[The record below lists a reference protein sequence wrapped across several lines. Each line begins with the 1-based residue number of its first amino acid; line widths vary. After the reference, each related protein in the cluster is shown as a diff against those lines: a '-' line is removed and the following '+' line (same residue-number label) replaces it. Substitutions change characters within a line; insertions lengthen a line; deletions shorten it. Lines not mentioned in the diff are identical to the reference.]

1 MREKAASRAL
11 LGVLGTTFQPACRS
25 RWHGCKSTLA
35 DMLCKKEQRHKKTPL
50 QVTRFGKIKG
60 PLPSGLNWLLARL
73 IQPRSAP
80 FVSVQFYSV
89 GTSWQCLSATPSAF
103 LRLCLLLTV
112 SVRLICPFKA
122 RVIQG
127 SKRFLYVTP
136 VLLSTHVSSQ
146 DQRSVCGAAGAACA
160 RHINTVQN
168 LLCVPHPAL

>member
-1 MREKAASRAL
+1 MCWAPLSSLRPAL
-11 LGVLGTTFQPACRS
+11 DGI
-25 RWHGCKSTLA
+25 
-35 DMLCKKEQRHKKTPL
+35 D
-50 QVTRFGKIKG
+50 VTRLWQMCSVRKSSSAKTLQITCFARIKG
-60 PLPSGLNWLLARL
+60 PPPSGLNWLLARF

-89 GTSWQCLSATPSAF
+89 RAVWRRLSATPSAF

-160 RHINTVQN
+160 RHINAVQN

>member
-1 MREKAASRAL
+1 MCWAPLSSLHPAL
-11 LGVLGTTFQPACRS
+11 DGV
-25 RWHGCKSTLA
+25 
-35 DMLCKKEQRHKKTPL
+35 D
-50 QVTRFGKIKG
+50 VTRLWQMCCVRKSSSTKTLQITCFGRIKG
-60 PLPSGLNWLLARL
+60 PPPSGLNWLLARF

-80 FVSVQFYSV
+80 LVSVQFYSV
-89 GTSWQCLSATPSAF
+89 GAIWQCLSATPSAF

-168 LLCVPHPAL
+168 LLCVPHPALQLSNRTSV